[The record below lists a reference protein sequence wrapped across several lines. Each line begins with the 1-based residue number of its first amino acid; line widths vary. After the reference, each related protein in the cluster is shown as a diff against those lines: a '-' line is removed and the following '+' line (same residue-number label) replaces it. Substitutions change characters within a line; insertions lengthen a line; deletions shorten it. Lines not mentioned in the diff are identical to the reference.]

1 MVIHSYVQ
9 SRLSKVTLARPVTG
23 TGHRSQ
29 GGGGGGGVR
38 ADFGGTP
45 NFIKRGKT
53 LHRCARKRRVLVL
66 NSYLDPPTFQNHVSA
81 PESMGGGGGGGR
93 GVTKRWGRV
102 PESSSTLTQREGGGR
117 NSFSHAEGRG
127 SVGGGQ
133 QVLS

>member
-9 SRLSKVTLARPVTG
+9 SRLSKVTLAQPVTG
-23 TGHRSQ
+23 TGHRSR
-29 GGGGGGGVR
+29 GGGGAR

-81 PESMGGGGGGGR
+81 PESMGGRGGG
-93 GVTKRWGRV
+93 
-102 PESSSTLTQREGGGR
+102 
-117 NSFSHAEGRG
+117 EGRYKT
-127 SVGGGQ
+127 VGEGA
-133 QVLS
+133 